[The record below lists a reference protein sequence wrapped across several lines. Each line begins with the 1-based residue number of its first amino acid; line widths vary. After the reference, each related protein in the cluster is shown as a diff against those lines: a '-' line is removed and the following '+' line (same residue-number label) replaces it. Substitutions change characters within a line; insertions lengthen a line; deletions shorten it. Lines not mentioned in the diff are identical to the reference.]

1 MRLPDASTSRIVR
14 KCQCVSASLLP
25 IARMTEES
33 AQAIVII
40 AAIAAMADGVRDAQE
55 QAQIADAAARLGV
68 PLDEVVLADGAS
80 APIEAAKVARRLTTI
95 EARLAAYQVAVAVC
109 HADGYA
115 NTRET
120 LFLQSLAKSLDVD
133 AAQIDA
139 QSTTTAKAIDG
150 WLSAG
155 SGTASGASFASSAGA
170 TNAPPSDAGS
180 RDEFIL
186 NQALLSA
193 ALELLPDRLANLGII
208 PLQMRLVHM
217 IGQRSGATDGPHV
230 RELMATLG
238 VGIAAQVMESVVRKT
253 FGGLAGGLLGGL
265 FGGVAGTAAGGAVT
279 FAATYALGHA
289 AQQYYAQGRNMSS
302 TDFKALFSKL
312 KQDATTMY
320 PRVQERVSE
329 IARGNSLQSIMQQV
343 RGEMA

>member
-1 MRLPDASTSRIVR
+1 
-14 KCQCVSASLLP
+14 
-25 IARMTEES
+25 MTEES
-33 AQAIVII
+33 AQAIVTI
-40 AAIAAMADGVRDAQE
+40 AAIAAMADGVRDPQE

-80 APIEAAKVARRLTTI
+80 APIEAAKVARRLTTN

-109 HADGYA
+109 NADGYA

-133 AAQIDA
+133 ASQIDID
-139 QSTTTAKAIDG
+139 STTTAKAIDG
-150 WLSAG
+150 WLSAE
-155 SGTASGASFASSAGA
+155 SGAASAASAASFASSAEA
-170 TNAPPSDAGS
+170 TNAPPGNAGS
-180 RDEFIL
+180 MDEFIL
-186 NQALLSA
+186 NQSLLSA

-217 IGQRSGATDGPHV
+217 IGQRSGTTDGPHV
-230 RELMATLG
+230 QELLATLG
-238 VGIAAQVMESVVRKT
+238 VGVAAQVMESVVRKT
-253 FGGLAGGLLGGL
+253 LGGLAGGLLGGL

-279 FAATYALGHA
+279 FATTYALGHA
-289 AQQYYAQGRNMSS
+289 ARQYYAQGRSMSS
-302 TDFKALFSKL
+302 TDFKTLFAKL

-343 RGEMA
+343 RGQIA

>member
-1 MRLPDASTSRIVR
+1 
-14 KCQCVSASLLP
+14 
-25 IARMTEES
+25 MTEES
-33 AQAIVII
+33 AQAIVTI
-40 AAIAAMADGVRDAQE
+40 AAIAAMADGVRDPQE

-80 APIEAAKVARRLTTI
+80 APIEAAKVARRLTTN

-109 HADGYA
+109 NADGYA

-133 AAQIDA
+133 ASQIDID
-139 QSTTTAKAIDG
+139 STTTAKAIDG
-150 WLSAG
+150 WLSAE
-155 SGTASGASFASSAGA
+155 SGAASAASAASFASSAEA
-170 TNAPPSDAGS
+170 TNAPPGNAGS
-180 RDEFIL
+180 MDEFIL
-186 NQALLSA
+186 NQSLLSA

-217 IGQRSGATDGPHV
+217 IGQRSGTTDGPHV
-230 RELMATLG
+230 QELLATLG
-238 VGIAAQVMESVVRKT
+238 VGVAAQVVESVVRKT
-253 FGGLAGGLLGGL
+253 LGGLAGGLLGGL

-279 FAATYALGHA
+279 FATTYALGHA
-289 AQQYYAQGRNMSS
+289 AQQYYAQGRSMSS
-302 TDFKALFSKL
+302 TDFKTLFAKL
-312 KQDATTMY
+312 RQDATTMY

-343 RGEMA
+343 RGQIA

>member
-1 MRLPDASTSRIVR
+1 MN
-14 KCQCVSASLLP
+14 
-25 IARMTEES
+25 EES
-33 AQAIVII
+33 AQAIVTI
-40 AAIAAMADGVRDAQE
+40 AAIAAMADGVRDPQE

-80 APIEAAKVARRLTTI
+80 APIEAAKVARRLTTN
-95 EARLAAYQVAVAVC
+95 EARVAAYQVAVAVC
-109 HADGYA
+109 NADGYA
-115 NTRET
+115 NTRES

-133 AAQIDA
+133 ASQIDA
-139 QSTTTAKAIDG
+139 ESATTAKAIDG

-155 SGTASGASFASSAGA
+155 SGAAAGAAFAAGAGA
-170 TNAPPSDAGS
+170 TGAGATAAGATGAAS
-180 RDEFIL
+180 SNTGSLDDFIL

-208 PLQMRLVHM
+208 PLQMRLVHI

-230 RELMATLG
+230 QELMATLG
-238 VGIAAQVMESVVRKT
+238 IGVAAQVMESVVRKT

-279 FAATYALGHA
+279 FATTYALGHA
-289 AQQYYAQGRNMSS
+289 AQQYYAQGRSMSS
-302 TDFKALFSKL
+302 GDFKALFTKL

-320 PRVQERVSE
+320 PRVQGRVSE

>member
-14 KCQCVSASLLP
+14 KCQCFSASLLP
-25 IARMTEES
+25 IPRMTEES

-170 TNAPPSDAGS
+170 T
-180 RDEFIL
+180 
-186 NQALLSA
+186 
-193 ALELLPDRLANLGII
+193 
-208 PLQMRLVHM
+208 
-217 IGQRSGATDGPHV
+217 
-230 RELMATLG
+230 LG

-279 FAATYALGHA
+279 FATTYALGHA
-289 AQQYYAQGRNMSS
+289 AQQYYAQGRSMSS

-320 PRVQERVSE
+320 PRVQGRVSE

>member
-1 MRLPDASTSRIVR
+1 
-14 KCQCVSASLLP
+14 
-25 IARMTEES
+25 MTEES
-33 AQAIVII
+33 AQAIVTI
-40 AAIAAMADGVRDAQE
+40 AAIAAMADGVRDPQE

-80 APIEAAKVARRLTTI
+80 APIEAAKVARRLSTP
-95 EARLAAYQVAVAVC
+95 EARVAAYQVAVAVC
-109 HADGYA
+109 NADGYA

-133 AAQIDA
+133 ASQIDA
-139 QSTTTAKAIDG
+139 ESVTTAKAIDG
-150 WLSAG
+150 WLAAG
-155 SGTASGASFASSAGA
+155 SGTASASSFAAGA
-170 TNAPPSDAGS
+170 ASPSADAGS
-180 RDEFIL
+180 TGSIDDFIL

-208 PLQMRLVHM
+208 PLQMRLVHV
-217 IGQRSGATDGPHV
+217 IGQRSGATGGPHV
-230 RELMATLG
+230 QELMATLG
-238 VGIAAQVMESVVRKT
+238 VGVAAQVMESVVRKT

-279 FAATYALGHA
+279 FATTYALGHA
-289 AQQYYAQGRNMSS
+289 AQQYYAQGRSMSS
-302 TDFKALFSKL
+302 SDFKSLFSRL
-312 KQDATTMY
+312 KADATTMY
-320 PRVQERVSE
+320 PRVQGRVGE